1 MAFDKEK
8 TLAAAQKYADKDQHE
23 KAIREFQ
30 KILDVEPNDL
40 RVLLQIASSYE
51 RVGKMDEASNAYV
64 KIFEQYR
71 NQGAYQKALAI
82 IKQAQRCNPNS
93 DDIAMSMA
101 EIYSALGLP
110 HEAVNQLEK
119 CLANAEKSQNHRTYA
134 RILQTMVRVDGEN
147 VQTRI
152 RYAQMLQ
159 RDGDTDDAKRQYSLA
174 LAQLLSK
181 EKYIDYIQTSREY
194 LRIAPKDAEVLQ
206 ALAGIYIRMNRFSDA
221 ITMLSVLPSNERT
234 PEIRE
239 HFITCYTKTGRT
251 QDAVRELKDLAK
263 QYIANDERE
272 DLIES
277 VWLRAQKMAPN
288 DPEIIAALDD
298 SEIPMLSDSALS
310 LVDANGIPS
319 RVYTDEAF
327 QGAVQAAQAPQMSA
341 LDRMLQSKYD
351 EALFYYNRGN
361 ADAAQTL
368 CLQIVAGNEQHL
380 PALRLLAQILEQNGD
395 LVMLAQIERK
405 IARALF
411 ETDIDEAV
419 RHVLRAE
426 QCTPRAWE
434 NFNLMLVFGLD
445 PAQYGM
451 QAPESSGVSNPRI
464 PVAQLNAAVNS
475 QPPFQAPPPLPR
487 RAPSVNMSPEQFAQ
501 GTPALSQPKAVPV
514 AGAQRTHASS
524 GAFSSIQQP
533 PQRPNSGTFSGIQQ
547 PPQRP
552 NSGAFS
558 GIQQPPQ
565 RPNSGAFSGIQQPP
579 QRPNSGTFSGMPQ
592 RSHADSGSY
601 AQPRPAAT
609 PSVPQHAIPSRPA
622 MPSVPPKPHANA
634 QGNPH
639 DSISQIGRTLSNDLD
654 NAFDGIFGDAG
665 SEPQEAQ
672 SPSATIAE
680 PLPAWMRRSQATPGA
695 PAHVPSRQ
703 STRATIAAPSTAFE
717 TASMMGSVSN
727 TQNHAFGSS
736 PSQRSISP
744 VQNNAFGS
752 SPSQRSIDPMHNH
765 AITARSNGANA
776 ASFGSGAHRRQTGNL
791 PTTVI
796 ESPALAQLSPPSA
809 QLSHITRQPSGQIP
823 AIPRQPS
830 AQIPV
835 AQTQAPA
842 GIPRQPSSQIP
853 VAQPQAPAGIPRQP
867 STQIPV
873 AQPQIPVIQQQAP
886 AGIPPQDR
894 KTVEESIQ
902 EINFYASLMLVDD
915 ARNLLNALIQKYGD
929 VDIIHDAKLR
939 IDAL

>member
-40 RVLLQIASSYE
+40 RVLLLIASSYE

-82 IKQAQRCNPNS
+82 IKQAQHCNPNS

-206 ALAGIYIRMNRFSDA
+206 ALAGIYIRMNRFNDA

-263 QYIANDERE
+263 QHIANDERE

-310 LVDANGIPS
+310 LVDENGIPS

-327 QGAVQAAQAPQMSA
+327 QEAAQAAQAPQMSA

-501 GTPALSQPKAVPV
+501 GTPALSQPNAVPL

-524 GAFSSIQQP
+524 GAFSGIQQP
-533 PQRPNSGTFSGIQQ
+533 PQRPNSGAFSSIQQ

-565 RPNSGAFSGIQQPP
+565 RPNSGVF
-579 QRPNSGTFSGMPQ
+579 NGMPQ

-601 AQPRPAAT
+601 AQPSSATT
-609 PSVPQHAIPSRPA
+609 PSVPQPAIPSRPA
-622 MPSVPPKPHANA
+622 TPSVPPKPHANA

-639 DSISQIGRTLSNDLD
+639 NSISQIGRTLSNDLD

-665 SEPQEAQ
+665 SEPQEAH

-695 PAHVPSRQ
+695 PAHIPSRQ

-717 TASMMGSVSN
+717 TASLMGSVSN
-727 TQNHAFGSS
+727 T
-736 PSQRSISP
+736 P
-744 VQNNAFGS
+744 NNAFGS

-776 ASFGSGAHRRQTGNL
+776 AGFSSGAHRRQTGNL

-835 AQTQAPA
+835 AQPQAPV
-842 GIPRQPSSQIP
+842 GIPR
-853 VAQPQAPAGIPRQP
+853 
-867 STQIPV
+867 
-873 AQPQIPVIQQQAP
+873 AP

>member
-40 RVLLQIASSYE
+40 RVLLLIASSYE

-82 IKQAQRCNPNS
+82 IKQAQHCNPNS
-93 DDIAMSMA
+93 DDITMSMA

-119 CLANAEKSQNHRTYA
+119 CLANAEKGQNHRTYA

-206 ALAGIYIRMNRFSDA
+206 ALAGIYIRMNRFNDA

-310 LVDANGIPS
+310 LVDENGIPS

-327 QGAVQAAQAPQMSA
+327 QEAAQAAQAPQMSA

-501 GTPALSQPKAVPV
+501 GTPALSQPNAVPVAV
-514 AGAQRTHASS
+514 AGAQRTRASS

-533 PQRPNSGTFSGIQQ
+533 PQRPNSGAFSSIQQ

-565 RPNSGAFSGIQQPP
+565 RPNSGVF
-579 QRPNSGTFSGMPQ
+579 NGMPQ

-601 AQPRPAAT
+601 AQPRSATT
-609 PSVPQHAIPSRPA
+609 PSVPQPAIPSRPA
-622 MPSVPPKPHANA
+622 TPSVPPKPHANA

-639 DSISQIGRTLSNDLD
+639 NSISQIGRTLSNDLD

-665 SEPQEAQ
+665 SEPQEAH

-717 TASMMGSVSN
+717 TASLMGSVSN
-727 TQNHAFGSS
+727 T
-736 PSQRSISP
+736 P
-744 VQNNAFGS
+744 NNAFGS

-776 ASFGSGAHRRQTGNL
+776 AGFSSGAHRRQTGNL

-835 AQTQAPA
+835 AQPQAPT
-842 GIPRQPSSQIP
+842 GIPRQPSAQIP
-853 VAQPQAPAGIPRQP
+853 VAQ
-867 STQIPV
+867 TQIPV
-873 AQPQIPVIQQQAP
+873 VQQQAP

-929 VDIIHDAKLR
+929 VDIIHDAKLH

>member
-40 RVLLQIASSYE
+40 RVLLLIASSYE

-82 IKQAQRCNPNS
+82 IKQAQHCNPNS

-206 ALAGIYIRMNRFSDA
+206 ALAGIYIRMNRFNDA

-310 LVDANGIPS
+310 LVDENGIPS

-327 QGAVQAAQAPQMSA
+327 QEAAQAAQAPQMSA

-501 GTPALSQPKAVPV
+501 GTPALSQPNAVPVAV

-533 PQRPNSGTFSGIQQ
+533 PQRPNSG
-547 PPQRP
+547 
-552 NSGAFS
+552 AFS

-565 RPNSGAFSGIQQPP
+565 RPNSGVF
-579 QRPNSGTFSGMPQ
+579 NGMPQ

-601 AQPRPAAT
+601 AQPRSATT
-609 PSVPQHAIPSRPA
+609 PSVPQPAIPSRPA
-622 MPSVPPKPHANA
+622 TPSVPPKPHANA

-639 DSISQIGRTLSNDLD
+639 NSISQIGRTLSNDLD

-665 SEPQEAQ
+665 SEPQEAH

-717 TASMMGSVSN
+717 TASLMGSVSN
-727 TQNHAFGSS
+727 T
-736 PSQRSISP
+736 P
-744 VQNNAFGS
+744 NNAFGS

-776 ASFGSGAHRRQTGNL
+776 AGFSSGAHRRQTGNL

-835 AQTQAPA
+835 AQTQAPV
-842 GIPRQPSSQIP
+842 GIPRQPSAQIP
-853 VAQPQAPAGIPRQP
+853 VAQA
-867 STQIPV
+867 QIPV
-873 AQPQIPVIQQQAP
+873 VQQQAP

>member
-1 MAFDKEK
+1 MNREKVCNVAFDKEK

-206 ALAGIYIRMNRFSDA
+206 ALAGIYIRMNRFNDA

-310 LVDANGIPS
+310 LVDENGIPS

-327 QGAVQAAQAPQMSA
+327 QEAAQAAQAPQMSA

-501 GTPALSQPKAVPV
+501 GTPALSQPNAVPV

-524 GAFSSIQQP
+524 GTFSSIQQP

-558 GIQQPPQ
+558 SIQQPPQ
-565 RPNSGAFSGIQQPP
+565 RPNSGVF
-579 QRPNSGTFSGMPQ
+579 NGMPQ

-601 AQPRPAAT
+601 AQPRSAAT
-609 PSVPQHAIPSRPA
+609 PSVPQPAIPSRPA
-622 MPSVPPKPHANA
+622 TPSVPPKPHANA

-639 DSISQIGRTLSNDLD
+639 NSISQIGRTLSNDLD

-717 TASMMGSVSN
+717 TAALMGSVSN
-727 TQNHAFGSS
+727 T
-736 PSQRSISP
+736 P
-744 VQNNAFGS
+744 NNAFGS

-776 ASFGSGAHRRQTGNL
+776 AGFSSGAHRRQTGNL

-809 QLSHITRQPSGQIP
+809 QLSHITRQPSSQIP
-823 AIPRQPS
+823 AIPRQRS
-830 AQIPV
+830 A
-835 AQTQAPA
+835 
-842 GIPRQPSSQIP
+842 QIP
-853 VAQPQAPAGIPRQP
+853 VAQPQA
-867 STQIPV
+867 
-873 AQPQIPVIQQQAP
+873 PVIQQQAP

>member
-40 RVLLQIASSYE
+40 RVLLLIASSYE

-82 IKQAQRCNPNS
+82 IKQAQHCNPNS

-119 CLANAEKSQNHRTYA
+119 CLANAEKGQNHRTYA

-206 ALAGIYIRMNRFSDA
+206 ALAGIYIRMNRFNDA

-263 QYIANDERE
+263 QYIANDKRA

-310 LVDANGIPS
+310 LVDENGIPS

-327 QGAVQAAQAPQMSA
+327 QEAAQAAQAPQMSA

-487 RAPSVNMSPEQFAQ
+487 RAPSVNMSPGQFAQ
-501 GTPALSQPKAVPV
+501 GTPALSQPNAVPVAV

-533 PQRPNSGTFSGIQQ
+533 PQRPNSG
-547 PPQRP
+547 
-552 NSGAFS
+552 AFS

-565 RPNSGAFSGIQQPP
+565 RPNSGVF
-579 QRPNSGTFSGMPQ
+579 NGMPQ

-601 AQPRPAAT
+601 AQPRSATT
-609 PSVPQHAIPSRPA
+609 PSVPQPAIPSRPA
-622 MPSVPPKPHANA
+622 TPSVPPKPHANA

-639 DSISQIGRTLSNDLD
+639 NSISQIGRTLSNDLD

-665 SEPQEAQ
+665 SEPQEAH

-717 TASMMGSVSN
+717 TASLMGSVSN
-727 TQNHAFGSS
+727 T
-736 PSQRSISP
+736 P
-744 VQNNAFGS
+744 NNAFGS

-776 ASFGSGAHRRQTGNL
+776 AGFSSGAHRRQTGNL

-835 AQTQAPA
+835 AQTQ
-842 GIPRQPSSQIP
+842 IP
-853 VAQPQAPAGIPRQP
+853 V
-867 STQIPV
+867 V
-873 AQPQIPVIQQQAP
+873 QQQAP

>member
-40 RVLLQIASSYE
+40 RVLLLIASSYE

-82 IKQAQRCNPNS
+82 IKQAQHCNPNS

-206 ALAGIYIRMNRFSDA
+206 ALAGIYIRMNRFNDA

-310 LVDANGIPS
+310 LVDENGIPS

-327 QGAVQAAQAPQMSA
+327 QEAAQAAQAPQMSA

-501 GTPALSQPKAVPV
+501 GTPALSQPNAVPVAV

-533 PQRPNSGTFSGIQQ
+533 PQRPNSGAFSSIQQ

-565 RPNSGAFSGIQQPP
+565 RPNSGVF
-579 QRPNSGTFSGMPQ
+579 NGMPQ

-601 AQPRPAAT
+601 AQPSSATT
-609 PSVPQHAIPSRPA
+609 PSVPQPAIPSRPA
-622 MPSVPPKPHANA
+622 TPSVPPKPHANA

-639 DSISQIGRTLSNDLD
+639 NSISQIGRTLSNDLD

-665 SEPQEAQ
+665 SEPQEAH

-717 TASMMGSVSN
+717 TASLMGSVSN
-727 TQNHAFGSS
+727 T
-736 PSQRSISP
+736 P
-744 VQNNAFGS
+744 NNAFGS

-776 ASFGSGAHRRQTGNL
+776 AGFSSGAHRRQTGNL

-835 AQTQAPA
+835 AQTQ
-842 GIPRQPSSQIP
+842 IP
-853 VAQPQAPAGIPRQP
+853 V
-867 STQIPV
+867 V
-873 AQPQIPVIQQQAP
+873 QQQAP

>member
-40 RVLLQIASSYE
+40 RVLLLIASSYE

-82 IKQAQRCNPNS
+82 IKQAQHCNPNS

-206 ALAGIYIRMNRFSDA
+206 ALAGIYIRMNRFNDA

-310 LVDANGIPS
+310 LVDENGIPS

-327 QGAVQAAQAPQMSA
+327 QEAAQAAQAPQMSA

-501 GTPALSQPKAVPV
+501 GTPALSQPNAVPVAV

-533 PQRPNSGTFSGIQQ
+533 PQRPNSG
-547 PPQRP
+547 
-552 NSGAFS
+552 AFS

-565 RPNSGAFSGIQQPP
+565 RPNSGVF
-579 QRPNSGTFSGMPQ
+579 NGMPQ

-601 AQPRPAAT
+601 AQPSSATT
-609 PSVPQHAIPSRPA
+609 PSVPQPAIPSRPA
-622 MPSVPPKPHANA
+622 TPSVPPKPHANA

-639 DSISQIGRTLSNDLD
+639 NSISQIGRTLSNDLD

-665 SEPQEAQ
+665 SEPQEAH

-717 TASMMGSVSN
+717 TASLMGSVSN
-727 TQNHAFGSS
+727 T
-736 PSQRSISP
+736 P
-744 VQNNAFGS
+744 NNAFGS

-776 ASFGSGAHRRQTGNL
+776 AGFGSGAHRRQTGNL

-835 AQTQAPA
+835 AQPQAPV
-842 GIPRQPSSQIP
+842 GIPRQPSAQIP
-853 VAQPQAPAGIPRQP
+853 VAQ
-867 STQIPV
+867 TQIPV
-873 AQPQIPVIQQQAP
+873 VQQQAP

>member
-1 MAFDKEK
+1 MNREKVCNVAFDKEK

-40 RVLLQIASSYE
+40 RVLLLIASSYE

-82 IKQAQRCNPNS
+82 IKQAQHCNPNS

-119 CLANAEKSQNHRTYA
+119 CLANAEKGQNHRTYA

-206 ALAGIYIRMNRFSDA
+206 ALAGIYIRMNRFNDA

-310 LVDANGIPS
+310 LVDENGIPS

-327 QGAVQAAQAPQMSA
+327 QEAAQAAQAPQMSA

-501 GTPALSQPKAVPV
+501 GTPALSQPNAVPVAV

-533 PQRPNSGTFSGIQQ
+533 PQRPNSGAFSSIQQPPQRPNSGAFSSIQQ

-565 RPNSGAFSGIQQPP
+565 RPNSGVF
-579 QRPNSGTFSGMPQ
+579 NGMPQ

-601 AQPRPAAT
+601 AQPRSAAT
-609 PSVPQHAIPSRPA
+609 PSVPQPAIPSRPA
-622 MPSVPPKPHANA
+622 TPSVPPKPHANA

-639 DSISQIGRTLSNDLD
+639 NSISQIGRTLSNDLD

-665 SEPQEAQ
+665 SEPQEAH

-717 TASMMGSVSN
+717 TASLMGSVSN
-727 TQNHAFGSS
+727 T
-736 PSQRSISP
+736 P
-744 VQNNAFGS
+744 NNAFGS

-776 ASFGSGAHRRQTGNL
+776 AGFSSGAHRRQTGNL

-835 AQTQAPA
+835 AQTQ
-842 GIPRQPSSQIP
+842 IP
-853 VAQPQAPAGIPRQP
+853 V
-867 STQIPV
+867 V
-873 AQPQIPVIQQQAP
+873 QQQAP

>member
-1 MAFDKEK
+1 MNREKVCNVAFDKEK

-40 RVLLQIASSYE
+40 RVLLLIASSYE

-82 IKQAQRCNPNS
+82 IKQAQHCNPNS

-206 ALAGIYIRMNRFSDA
+206 ALAGIYIRMNRFNDA

-263 QYIANDERE
+263 QYIANDKRE

-310 LVDANGIPS
+310 LVDENGIPS

-327 QGAVQAAQAPQMSA
+327 QEAAQAAQAPQMSA

-501 GTPALSQPKAVPV
+501 GTPALSQPNAVPVAV

-533 PQRPNSGTFSGIQQ
+533 PQRPNSGAFSSIQQ

-552 NSGAFS
+552 NSGVF
-558 GIQQPPQ
+558 
-565 RPNSGAFSGIQQPP
+565 N
-579 QRPNSGTFSGMPQ
+579 GMPQ

-601 AQPRPAAT
+601 AQPRSATT
-609 PSVPQHAIPSRPA
+609 PSVPQPAIPSRPA
-622 MPSVPPKPHANA
+622 TPSVPPKPHANA

-639 DSISQIGRTLSNDLD
+639 NSISQIGRTLSNDLD

-665 SEPQEAQ
+665 SEPQEAH

-717 TASMMGSVSN
+717 TASLMGSVSN
-727 TQNHAFGSS
+727 T
-736 PSQRSISP
+736 P
-744 VQNNAFGS
+744 NNAFGS

-776 ASFGSGAHRRQTGNL
+776 AGFSSGAHRRQTGNL

-835 AQTQAPA
+835 AQTQAPV
-842 GIPRQPSSQIP
+842 GIPRQPSAQIP
-853 VAQPQAPAGIPRQP
+853 VAQ
-867 STQIPV
+867 TQIPV
-873 AQPQIPVIQQQAP
+873 VQQQAP

>member
-40 RVLLQIASSYE
+40 RVLLLIASSYE

-82 IKQAQRCNPNS
+82 IKQAQHCNPNS

-119 CLANAEKSQNHRTYA
+119 CLANAEKGQNHRTYA

-206 ALAGIYIRMNRFSDA
+206 ALAGIYIRMNRFNDA

-310 LVDANGIPS
+310 LVDENGIPS

-327 QGAVQAAQAPQMSA
+327 QEAAQAAQAPQMSA

-501 GTPALSQPKAVPV
+501 GTPALSQPNAVPVAV

-533 PQRPNSGTFSGIQQ
+533 PQRPNSG
-547 PPQRP
+547 
-552 NSGAFS
+552 AFS

-565 RPNSGAFSGIQQPP
+565 RPNSGVF
-579 QRPNSGTFSGMPQ
+579 NGMPQ

-601 AQPRPAAT
+601 AQPSSATT
-609 PSVPQHAIPSRPA
+609 PSVPQPAISSRPA
-622 MPSVPPKPHANA
+622 TPSVPPKPHANA

-639 DSISQIGRTLSNDLD
+639 NSISQIGRTLSNDLD

-717 TASMMGSVSN
+717 TASLMGSVSN
-727 TQNHAFGSS
+727 T
-736 PSQRSISP
+736 P
-744 VQNNAFGS
+744 NNAFGS

-776 ASFGSGAHRRQTGNL
+776 AGFSSGAHRRQTGNL

-796 ESPALAQLSPPSA
+796 ESPAQAQLSPPSA

-835 AQTQAPA
+835 AQTQ
-842 GIPRQPSSQIP
+842 IP
-853 VAQPQAPAGIPRQP
+853 V
-867 STQIPV
+867 V
-873 AQPQIPVIQQQAP
+873 QQQAP

>member
-40 RVLLQIASSYE
+40 RVLLLIASSYE

-82 IKQAQRCNPNS
+82 IKQAQHCNPNS

-206 ALAGIYIRMNRFSDA
+206 ALAGIYIRMNRFNDA

-310 LVDANGIPS
+310 LVDENGIPS

-327 QGAVQAAQAPQMSA
+327 QEAAQAAQAPQMSA

-501 GTPALSQPKAVPV
+501 GTPALSQPNAVPVAV

-533 PQRPNSGTFSGIQQ
+533 PQRSNSGAFSSIQQ

-565 RPNSGAFSGIQQPP
+565 RPNSGVF
-579 QRPNSGTFSGMPQ
+579 NGMPQ

-601 AQPRPAAT
+601 AQPSSATT
-609 PSVPQHAIPSRPA
+609 PSVPQPAIPSRPA
-622 MPSVPPKPHANA
+622 TPSVPPKPHANA

-639 DSISQIGRTLSNDLD
+639 NSISQIGRTLSNDLD

-665 SEPQEAQ
+665 SEPQEAH

-717 TASMMGSVSN
+717 TASLMGSVSN
-727 TQNHAFGSS
+727 T
-736 PSQRSISP
+736 P
-744 VQNNAFGS
+744 NNAFGS

-776 ASFGSGAHRRQTGNL
+776 AGFSSGAHRRQTGNL

-835 AQTQAPA
+835 AQTQAPV
-842 GIPRQPSSQIP
+842 GIPRQPSAQIP
-853 VAQPQAPAGIPRQP
+853 VAQ
-867 STQIPV
+867 TQIPV
-873 AQPQIPVIQQQAP
+873 VQQQAP

-902 EINFYASLMLVDD
+902 EINFYASLMLVAD

>member
-1 MAFDKEK
+1 MNREKVCNVAFDKEK

-40 RVLLQIASSYE
+40 RVLLLIASSYE

-82 IKQAQRCNPNS
+82 IKQAQHCNPNS

-206 ALAGIYIRMNRFSDA
+206 ALAGIYIRMNRFNDA

-310 LVDANGIPS
+310 LVDENGIPS

-327 QGAVQAAQAPQMSA
+327 QEAAQAAQAPQMSA

-501 GTPALSQPKAVPV
+501 GTPALSQPNAVPVAV

-533 PQRPNSGTFSGIQQ
+533 PQRPNSG
-547 PPQRP
+547 
-552 NSGAFS
+552 AFS

-565 RPNSGAFSGIQQPP
+565 RPNSGVF
-579 QRPNSGTFSGMPQ
+579 NGMPQ

-601 AQPRPAAT
+601 AQPRSAAT
-609 PSVPQHAIPSRPA
+609 PSVPQPAIPSRPA
-622 MPSVPPKPHANA
+622 TPSVPPKPHANA

-639 DSISQIGRTLSNDLD
+639 NSISQIGRTLSNDLD

-665 SEPQEAQ
+665 SEPQEAH

-717 TASMMGSVSN
+717 TASLMGSVSN
-727 TQNHAFGSS
+727 T
-736 PSQRSISP
+736 P
-744 VQNNAFGS
+744 NNAFGS

-776 ASFGSGAHRRQTGNL
+776 AGFSSGAHRRQTGNL

-835 AQTQAPA
+835 AQTQAPV
-842 GIPRQPSSQIP
+842 GIPRQPSAQIP
-853 VAQPQAPAGIPRQP
+853 VAQ
-867 STQIPV
+867 TQIPV
-873 AQPQIPVIQQQAP
+873 VQQQAP

>member
-40 RVLLQIASSYE
+40 RVLLLIASSYE

-82 IKQAQRCNPNS
+82 IKQAQHCNPNS

-206 ALAGIYIRMNRFSDA
+206 ALAGIYIRMNRFNDA

-310 LVDANGIPS
+310 LVDENGIPS

-327 QGAVQAAQAPQMSA
+327 QEAAQAAQAPQMSA

-501 GTPALSQPKAVPV
+501 GTPALSQPNAVPVAV

-533 PQRPNSGTFSGIQQ
+533 PQRPNSGAFSSIQQ

-565 RPNSGAFSGIQQPP
+565 RPNSGVF
-579 QRPNSGTFSGMPQ
+579 NGMPQ

-601 AQPRPAAT
+601 AQPRSATT
-609 PSVPQHAIPSRPA
+609 PSVPQPAIPSRPA
-622 MPSVPPKPHANA
+622 TPSVPPKPHANA

-639 DSISQIGRTLSNDLD
+639 NSISQIGRTLSNDLD

-665 SEPQEAQ
+665 SEPQEAH

-717 TASMMGSVSN
+717 TASLMGSVSN
-727 TQNHAFGSS
+727 T
-736 PSQRSISP
+736 P
-744 VQNNAFGS
+744 NNAFGS

-776 ASFGSGAHRRQTGNL
+776 AGFSSGAHRRQTGNL

-835 AQTQAPA
+835 AQPQAPV
-842 GIPRQPSSQIP
+842 GIPRQPSAQIP
-853 VAQPQAPAGIPRQP
+853 VAQ
-867 STQIPV
+867 TQIPV
-873 AQPQIPVIQQQAP
+873 VQQQAP

>member
-40 RVLLQIASSYE
+40 RVLLLIASSYE

-82 IKQAQRCNPNS
+82 IKQAQHCNPNS

-206 ALAGIYIRMNRFSDA
+206 ALAGIYIRMNRFNDA

-310 LVDANGIPS
+310 LVDENGIPS

-327 QGAVQAAQAPQMSA
+327 QEAAQAAQAPQMSA

-501 GTPALSQPKAVPV
+501 GTPALSQPNAVPVAV

-533 PQRPNSGTFSGIQQ
+533 PQRPNSGVFSGIQQ

-552 NSGAFS
+552 NSGVF
-558 GIQQPPQ
+558 
-565 RPNSGAFSGIQQPP
+565 N
-579 QRPNSGTFSGMPQ
+579 GMPQ

-601 AQPRPAAT
+601 AQPRSATT
-609 PSVPQHAIPSRPA
+609 PSVPQPAIPSRPA
-622 MPSVPPKPHANA
+622 TPSVPPKPHANA

-639 DSISQIGRTLSNDLD
+639 NSISQIGRTLSNDLD

-665 SEPQEAQ
+665 SEPQEAH

-717 TASMMGSVSN
+717 TASLMGSVSN
-727 TQNHAFGSS
+727 T
-736 PSQRSISP
+736 P
-744 VQNNAFGS
+744 NNAFGS

-776 ASFGSGAHRRQTGNL
+776 AGFSSGAHRRQTGNL

-835 AQTQAPA
+835 AQTQAPV
-842 GIPRQPSSQIP
+842 GIPRQPSAQIP
-853 VAQPQAPAGIPRQP
+853 VAQ
-867 STQIPV
+867 TQIPV
-873 AQPQIPVIQQQAP
+873 VQQQAP

>member
-1 MAFDKEK
+1 MNREKVCNVAFDKEK

-159 RDGDTDDAKRQYSLA
+159 KDGDTDDAKRQYSLA

-206 ALAGIYIRMNRFSDA
+206 ALAGIYIRMNRFNDA

-310 LVDANGIPS
+310 LVDENGIPS

-327 QGAVQAAQAPQMSA
+327 QEAAQAAQAPQMSA

-368 CLQIVAGNEQHL
+368 CMQIVAGNEQHL
-380 PALRLLAQILEQNGD
+380 PALRLLAQILEQNND

-475 QPPFQAPPPLPR
+475 QPPFHAPPPLPR

-501 GTPALSQPKAVPV
+501 GTPALSQPNAVPV
-514 AGAQRTHASS
+514 TGAQRTHASS
-524 GAFSSIQQP
+524 GAFSS
-533 PQRPNSGTFSGIQQ
+533 
-547 PPQRP
+547 
-552 NSGAFS
+552 
-558 GIQQPPQ
+558 
-565 RPNSGAFSGIQQPP
+565 IQQPP

-601 AQPRPAAT
+601 AQPSSAAT

-654 NAFDGIFGDAG
+654 NAFDGIFGDAE

-717 TASMMGSVSN
+717 TAALMGSASN
-727 TQNHAFGSS
+727 TQNHAFGNA

-744 VQNNAFGS
+744 VQNNAFGNA
-752 SPSQRSIDPMHNH
+752 PSQRSIDPMHNH

-796 ESPALAQLSPPSA
+796 ESPALTQLSPPSA

-835 AQTQAPA
+835 AQPQAPV
-842 GIPRQPSSQIP
+842 GIPRQPSAQIP
-853 VAQPQAPAGIPRQP
+853 VAQ
-867 STQIPV
+867 TQIPV
-873 AQPQIPVIQQQAP
+873 VQQQAP

>member
-40 RVLLQIASSYE
+40 RVLLLIASSYE

-82 IKQAQRCNPNS
+82 IKQAQHCNPNS

-206 ALAGIYIRMNRFSDA
+206 ALAGIYIRMNRFNDA

-310 LVDANGIPS
+310 LVDENGIPS

-327 QGAVQAAQAPQMSA
+327 QEAAQAAQAPQMSA

-501 GTPALSQPKAVPV
+501 GTPALSQPNAVPVAV

-533 PQRPNSGTFSGIQQ
+533 PQRPNSGAFSSIQQ

-552 NSGAFS
+552 NSGAFR

-565 RPNSGAFSGIQQPP
+565 RPNSGVF
-579 QRPNSGTFSGMPQ
+579 NGMPQ

-601 AQPRPAAT
+601 AQPRSATT
-609 PSVPQHAIPSRPA
+609 PSVPQPAIPSRPA
-622 MPSVPPKPHANA
+622 TPSVPPKPHANA

-639 DSISQIGRTLSNDLD
+639 NSISQIGRTLSNDLD

-665 SEPQEAQ
+665 SEPQEAH

-717 TASMMGSVSN
+717 TASLMGSVSN
-727 TQNHAFGSS
+727 T
-736 PSQRSISP
+736 P
-744 VQNNAFGS
+744 NNAFGS

-776 ASFGSGAHRRQTGNL
+776 AGFSSGAHRRQTGNL

-835 AQTQAPA
+835 AQPQAPV
-842 GIPRQPSSQIP
+842 GIPRQPSAQIP
-853 VAQPQAPAGIPRQP
+853 VAQ
-867 STQIPV
+867 TQIPV
-873 AQPQIPVIQQQAP
+873 VQQQAP

>member
-1 MAFDKEK
+1 MNREKVCNVAFDKEK

-40 RVLLQIASSYE
+40 RVLLLIASSYE

-82 IKQAQRCNPNS
+82 IKQAQHCNPNS

-206 ALAGIYIRMNRFSDA
+206 ALAGIYIRMNRFNDA

-310 LVDANGIPS
+310 LVDENGIPS

-327 QGAVQAAQAPQMSA
+327 QEAAQAAQAPQMSA

-501 GTPALSQPKAVPV
+501 GTPALSQPNAVPVAV
-514 AGAQRTHASS
+514 AGAQRTRASS
-524 GAFSSIQQP
+524 GAFSS
-533 PQRPNSGTFSGIQQ
+533 IQQ

-565 RPNSGAFSGIQQPP
+565 RPNSGVF
-579 QRPNSGTFSGMPQ
+579 NGMPQ

-601 AQPRPAAT
+601 AQPRSAAT
-609 PSVPQHAIPSRPA
+609 PSVPQPAIPSRPA
-622 MPSVPPKPHANA
+622 TPSVPPKPHANA

-639 DSISQIGRTLSNDLD
+639 NSISQIGRTLSNDLD

-665 SEPQEAQ
+665 SEPQEAH

-717 TASMMGSVSN
+717 TASLMGSVSN
-727 TQNHAFGSS
+727 T
-736 PSQRSISP
+736 P
-744 VQNNAFGS
+744 NNAFGS

-776 ASFGSGAHRRQTGNL
+776 AGFSSGAHRRQTGNL

-835 AQTQAPA
+835 AQTQAPV
-842 GIPRQPSSQIP
+842 GIPRQPSAQIP
-853 VAQPQAPAGIPRQP
+853 VAQ
-867 STQIPV
+867 TQIPV
-873 AQPQIPVIQQQAP
+873 VQQQAP

>member
-1 MAFDKEK
+1 MNREKVCNVAFDKEK

-40 RVLLQIASSYE
+40 RVLLLIASSYE

-82 IKQAQRCNPNS
+82 IKQAQHCNPNS
-93 DDIAMSMA
+93 DDITMSMA

-206 ALAGIYIRMNRFSDA
+206 ALAGIYIRMNRFNDA

-263 QYIANDERE
+263 QYIANDKRE

-310 LVDANGIPS
+310 LVDENGIPS

-327 QGAVQAAQAPQMSA
+327 QEAAQAAQAPQMSA

-501 GTPALSQPKAVPV
+501 GTPALSQPNAVPVAV

-533 PQRPNSGTFSGIQQ
+533 PQRPNSGVFSGIQQPPQRPNSGAFSSIQQ

-565 RPNSGAFSGIQQPP
+565 RPNSGVF
-579 QRPNSGTFSGMPQ
+579 NGMPQ

-601 AQPRPAAT
+601 AQPSSATT
-609 PSVPQHAIPSRPA
+609 PSVPQPAIPSRPA
-622 MPSVPPKPHANA
+622 TPSVPPKPHANA

-639 DSISQIGRTLSNDLD
+639 NSISQIGRTLSNDLD

-717 TASMMGSVSN
+717 TASLMGSVSN
-727 TQNHAFGSS
+727 T
-736 PSQRSISP
+736 P
-744 VQNNAFGS
+744 NNAFGS

-776 ASFGSGAHRRQTGNL
+776 AGFSSGAHRRQTGNL

-835 AQTQAPA
+835 AQTQ
-842 GIPRQPSSQIP
+842 IP
-853 VAQPQAPAGIPRQP
+853 V
-867 STQIPV
+867 V
-873 AQPQIPVIQQQAP
+873 QQQAP

>member
-40 RVLLQIASSYE
+40 RVLLLIASSYE

-82 IKQAQRCNPNS
+82 IKQAQHCNPNS

-119 CLANAEKSQNHRTYA
+119 CLANAEKGQNHRTYA

-206 ALAGIYIRMNRFSDA
+206 ALAGIYIRMNRFNDA

-310 LVDANGIPS
+310 LVDENGIPS

-327 QGAVQAAQAPQMSA
+327 QEAAQAAQAPQMSA

-501 GTPALSQPKAVPV
+501 GTPALSQPNAVPVAV
-514 AGAQRTHASS
+514 AGAQRTRASS

-533 PQRPNSGTFSGIQQ
+533 PQRPNSGAFSSIQQ

-565 RPNSGAFSGIQQPP
+565 RPNSGVF
-579 QRPNSGTFSGMPQ
+579 NGMPQ

-601 AQPRPAAT
+601 AQPRSATT
-609 PSVPQHAIPSRPA
+609 PSVPQPAIPSRPA
-622 MPSVPPKPHANA
+622 TPSVPPKPHANA

-639 DSISQIGRTLSNDLD
+639 NSISQIGRTLSNDLD

-665 SEPQEAQ
+665 SEPQEAH

-717 TASMMGSVSN
+717 TASLMGSVSN
-727 TQNHAFGSS
+727 T
-736 PSQRSISP
+736 P
-744 VQNNAFGS
+744 NNAFGS

-776 ASFGSGAHRRQTGNL
+776 AGFSSGAHRRQTGNL

-835 AQTQAPA
+835 AQTQAPV
-842 GIPRQPSSQIP
+842 GIPRQPSAQIP
-853 VAQPQAPAGIPRQP
+853 VAQ
-867 STQIPV
+867 TQIPV
-873 AQPQIPVIQQQAP
+873 VQQQAP

>member
-40 RVLLQIASSYE
+40 RVLLLIASSYE

-82 IKQAQRCNPNS
+82 IKQAQHCNPNS

-206 ALAGIYIRMNRFSDA
+206 ALAGIYIRMNRFNDA

-263 QYIANDERE
+263 QYIANDKRE

-310 LVDANGIPS
+310 LVDENGIPS

-327 QGAVQAAQAPQMSA
+327 QEAAQAAQAPQMSA

-501 GTPALSQPKAVPV
+501 GTPALSQPNAVPVAV
-514 AGAQRTHASS
+514 AGAQRTRASS

-533 PQRPNSGTFSGIQQ
+533 PQRPNSGVFSGIQQ

-565 RPNSGAFSGIQQPP
+565 RPNSGVF
-579 QRPNSGTFSGMPQ
+579 NGMPQ

-601 AQPRPAAT
+601 AQPRSATT
-609 PSVPQHAIPSRPA
+609 PSVPQPAIPSRPA
-622 MPSVPPKPHANA
+622 TPSVPPKPHANA

-639 DSISQIGRTLSNDLD
+639 NSISQIGRTLSNDLD

-665 SEPQEAQ
+665 SEPQEAH

-717 TASMMGSVSN
+717 TASLMGSVSN
-727 TQNHAFGSS
+727 T
-736 PSQRSISP
+736 P
-744 VQNNAFGS
+744 NNAFGS

-776 ASFGSGAHRRQTGNL
+776 AGFSSGAHRRQTGNL

-835 AQTQAPA
+835 AQTQAPV
-842 GIPRQPSSQIP
+842 GIPRQPSAQIP
-853 VAQPQAPAGIPRQP
+853 VAQ
-867 STQIPV
+867 TQIPV
-873 AQPQIPVIQQQAP
+873 VQQQAP

>member
-40 RVLLQIASSYE
+40 RVLLLIASSYE

-82 IKQAQRCNPNS
+82 IKQAQHCNPNS

-206 ALAGIYIRMNRFSDA
+206 ALAGIYIRMNRFNDA

-310 LVDANGIPS
+310 LVDENGIPS

-327 QGAVQAAQAPQMSA
+327 QEAAQAAQAPQMSA

-501 GTPALSQPKAVPV
+501 GTPALSQPNAVPVAV

-533 PQRPNSGTFSGIQQ
+533 PQRPNSGAFSSIQQPPQRPNSGAFSSIQQ

-565 RPNSGAFSGIQQPP
+565 RPNSGVF
-579 QRPNSGTFSGMPQ
+579 NGMPQ

-601 AQPRPAAT
+601 AQPRSAAT
-609 PSVPQHAIPSRPA
+609 PSVPQPAIPSRPA
-622 MPSVPPKPHANA
+622 TPSVPPKPHANA

-639 DSISQIGRTLSNDLD
+639 NSISQIGRTLSNDLD

-665 SEPQEAQ
+665 SEPQEAH

-717 TASMMGSVSN
+717 TASLMGSVSN
-727 TQNHAFGSS
+727 T
-736 PSQRSISP
+736 P
-744 VQNNAFGS
+744 NNAFGS

-776 ASFGSGAHRRQTGNL
+776 AGFSSGAHRRQTGNL

-835 AQTQAPA
+835 AQTQ
-842 GIPRQPSSQIP
+842 IP
-853 VAQPQAPAGIPRQP
+853 V
-867 STQIPV
+867 V
-873 AQPQIPVIQQQAP
+873 QQQAP

>member
-40 RVLLQIASSYE
+40 RVLLLIASSYE

-82 IKQAQRCNPNS
+82 IKQAQHCNPNS

-119 CLANAEKSQNHRTYA
+119 CLANAAKSQNHRTYA

-206 ALAGIYIRMNRFSDA
+206 ALAGIYIRMNRFNDA

-310 LVDANGIPS
+310 LVDENGIPS

-327 QGAVQAAQAPQMSA
+327 QEAAQAAQAPQMSA

-501 GTPALSQPKAVPV
+501 GTPALSQPNAVPVAV

-533 PQRPNSGTFSGIQQ
+533 PQRPNSGVFSGIQQ

-565 RPNSGAFSGIQQPP
+565 RPNSGVF
-579 QRPNSGTFSGMPQ
+579 NGMPQ

-601 AQPRPAAT
+601 AQPRSATT
-609 PSVPQHAIPSRPA
+609 PSVPQPAIPSRPA
-622 MPSVPPKPHANA
+622 TPSVPPKPHANA

-639 DSISQIGRTLSNDLD
+639 NSISQIGRTLSNDLD

-665 SEPQEAQ
+665 SEPQEAH

-717 TASMMGSVSN
+717 TASLMGSVSN
-727 TQNHAFGSS
+727 T
-736 PSQRSISP
+736 P
-744 VQNNAFGS
+744 NNAFGS

-776 ASFGSGAHRRQTGNL
+776 AGFSSGAHRRQTGNL

-835 AQTQAPA
+835 AQTQ
-842 GIPRQPSSQIP
+842 IP
-853 VAQPQAPAGIPRQP
+853 V
-867 STQIPV
+867 V
-873 AQPQIPVIQQQAP
+873 QQQAP

>member
-1 MAFDKEK
+1 MNREKVCNVAFDKEK

-40 RVLLQIASSYE
+40 RVLLLIASSYE

-82 IKQAQRCNPNS
+82 IKQAQHCNPNS

-206 ALAGIYIRMNRFSDA
+206 ALAGIYIRMNRFNDA

-310 LVDANGIPS
+310 LVDENGIPS

-327 QGAVQAAQAPQMSA
+327 QEAAQAAQAPQMSA

-501 GTPALSQPKAVPV
+501 GTPALSQPNAVPVAV

-533 PQRPNSGTFSGIQQ
+533 PQRPNSG
-547 PPQRP
+547 
-552 NSGAFS
+552 AFS

-565 RPNSGAFSGIQQPP
+565 RPNSGVF
-579 QRPNSGTFSGMPQ
+579 NGMPQ

-601 AQPRPAAT
+601 AQPRSAAT
-609 PSVPQHAIPSRPA
+609 PSVPQPAIPSRPA
-622 MPSVPPKPHANA
+622 TPSVPPKPHANA

-639 DSISQIGRTLSNDLD
+639 NSISQIGRTLSNDLD

-665 SEPQEAQ
+665 SEPQEAH

-717 TASMMGSVSN
+717 TASLMGSVSN
-727 TQNHAFGSS
+727 T
-736 PSQRSISP
+736 P
-744 VQNNAFGS
+744 NNAFGS

-776 ASFGSGAHRRQTGNL
+776 AGFSSGAHRRQTGNL

-835 AQTQAPA
+835 AQPQAPV
-842 GIPRQPSSQIP
+842 GIPRQPSAQIP
-853 VAQPQAPAGIPRQP
+853 VAQA
-867 STQIPV
+867 QIPV
-873 AQPQIPVIQQQAP
+873 VQQQAP

>member
-40 RVLLQIASSYE
+40 RVLLLIASSYE

-82 IKQAQRCNPNS
+82 IKQAQHCNPNS

-119 CLANAEKSQNHRTYA
+119 CLANAEKGQNHRTYA

-206 ALAGIYIRMNRFSDA
+206 ALAGIYIRMNRFNDA

-310 LVDANGIPS
+310 LVDENGIPS

-327 QGAVQAAQAPQMSA
+327 QEAAQAAQAPQMSA

-501 GTPALSQPKAVPV
+501 GTPALSQPNAVPVAV

-533 PQRPNSGTFSGIQQ
+533 PQRPNSGAFSSIQQPPQRPNSGAFSSIQQ

-565 RPNSGAFSGIQQPP
+565 RPNSGVF
-579 QRPNSGTFSGMPQ
+579 NGMPQ

-601 AQPRPAAT
+601 AQPSSATT
-609 PSVPQHAIPSRPA
+609 PSVPQPAISSRPA
-622 MPSVPPKPHANA
+622 TPSVPPKPHANA

-639 DSISQIGRTLSNDLD
+639 NSISQIGRTLSNDLD

-717 TASMMGSVSN
+717 TASLMGSVSN
-727 TQNHAFGSS
+727 T
-736 PSQRSISP
+736 P
-744 VQNNAFGS
+744 NNAFGS

-776 ASFGSGAHRRQTGNL
+776 AGFSSGAHRRQTGNL

-796 ESPALAQLSPPSA
+796 ESPAQAQLSPPSA

-835 AQTQAPA
+835 AQTQ
-842 GIPRQPSSQIP
+842 IP
-853 VAQPQAPAGIPRQP
+853 V
-867 STQIPV
+867 V
-873 AQPQIPVIQQQAP
+873 QQQAP

>member
-40 RVLLQIASSYE
+40 RVLLLIASSYE

-82 IKQAQRCNPNS
+82 IKQAQHCNPNS
-93 DDIAMSMA
+93 DDITMSMA

-119 CLANAEKSQNHRTYA
+119 CLANAEKGQNHRTYA

-206 ALAGIYIRMNRFSDA
+206 ALAGIYIRMNRFNDA

-263 QYIANDERE
+263 QYIANDKRE

-310 LVDANGIPS
+310 LVDENGIPS

-327 QGAVQAAQAPQMSA
+327 QEAAQAAQAPQMSA

-501 GTPALSQPKAVPV
+501 GTPALSQPNAVPVAV

-533 PQRPNSGTFSGIQQ
+533 PQRPNSGAFSSIQQ

-565 RPNSGAFSGIQQPP
+565 RPNSGVF
-579 QRPNSGTFSGMPQ
+579 NGMPQ

-601 AQPRPAAT
+601 AQPRSAAT
-609 PSVPQHAIPSRPA
+609 PSVPQPAIPSRPA
-622 MPSVPPKPHANA
+622 TPSVPPKPHANA

-639 DSISQIGRTLSNDLD
+639 NSISQIGRTLSNDLD

-665 SEPQEAQ
+665 SEPQEAH

-717 TASMMGSVSN
+717 TASLMGSVSN
-727 TQNHAFGSS
+727 T
-736 PSQRSISP
+736 P
-744 VQNNAFGS
+744 NNAFGS

-776 ASFGSGAHRRQTGNL
+776 AGFSSGAHRRQTGNL

-835 AQTQAPA
+835 AQTQAPV
-842 GIPRQPSSQIP
+842 GIPRQPSAQIP
-853 VAQPQAPAGIPRQP
+853 VAQ
-867 STQIPV
+867 TQIPV
-873 AQPQIPVIQQQAP
+873 VQQQAP

>member
-40 RVLLQIASSYE
+40 RVLLLIASSYE

-82 IKQAQRCNPNS
+82 IKQAQHCNPNS

-119 CLANAEKSQNHRTYA
+119 CLANAEKGQNHRTYA

-206 ALAGIYIRMNRFSDA
+206 ALAGIYIRMNRFNDA

-263 QYIANDERE
+263 QYIANDKRE

-310 LVDANGIPS
+310 LVDENGIPS

-327 QGAVQAAQAPQMSA
+327 QEAAQAAQAPQMSA

-501 GTPALSQPKAVPV
+501 GTPALSQPNAVPVAV
-514 AGAQRTHASS
+514 AGAQRTRASS

-533 PQRPNSGTFSGIQQ
+533 PQRPNSGAFSSIQQ

-565 RPNSGAFSGIQQPP
+565 RPNSGVF
-579 QRPNSGTFSGMPQ
+579 NGMPQ

-601 AQPRPAAT
+601 AQPRSAAT
-609 PSVPQHAIPSRPA
+609 PSVPQPAIPSRPA
-622 MPSVPPKPHANA
+622 TPSVPPKPHANA

-639 DSISQIGRTLSNDLD
+639 NSISQIGRTLSNDLD

-665 SEPQEAQ
+665 SEPQEAH

-717 TASMMGSVSN
+717 TASLMGSVSN
-727 TQNHAFGSS
+727 T
-736 PSQRSISP
+736 P
-744 VQNNAFGS
+744 NNAFGS

-776 ASFGSGAHRRQTGNL
+776 AGFSSGAHRRQTGNL

-835 AQTQAPA
+835 AQTQAPV
-842 GIPRQPSSQIP
+842 GIPRQPSAQIP
-853 VAQPQAPAGIPRQP
+853 VAQ
-867 STQIPV
+867 TQIPV
-873 AQPQIPVIQQQAP
+873 VQQQAP

>member
-40 RVLLQIASSYE
+40 RVLLLIASSYE

-82 IKQAQRCNPNS
+82 IKQAQHCNPNS

-206 ALAGIYIRMNRFSDA
+206 ALAGIYIRMNRFNDA

-310 LVDANGIPS
+310 LVDENGIPS

-327 QGAVQAAQAPQMSA
+327 QEAAQAAQAPQMSA

-361 ADAAQTL
+361 ADAAQKL

-501 GTPALSQPKAVPV
+501 GTPALSQPNAVPVAV

-533 PQRPNSGTFSGIQQ
+533 PQRPNSGAFSSIQQPPQRPNSGAFSSIQQ

-565 RPNSGAFSGIQQPP
+565 RPNSGVF
-579 QRPNSGTFSGMPQ
+579 NGMPQ

-601 AQPRPAAT
+601 AQPRSAAT
-609 PSVPQHAIPSRPA
+609 PSVPQPAIPSRPA
-622 MPSVPPKPHANA
+622 TPSVPPKPHANA

-639 DSISQIGRTLSNDLD
+639 NSISQIGRTLSNDLD

-665 SEPQEAQ
+665 SEPQEAH

-717 TASMMGSVSN
+717 TASLMGSVSN
-727 TQNHAFGSS
+727 T
-736 PSQRSISP
+736 P
-744 VQNNAFGS
+744 NNAFGS

-776 ASFGSGAHRRQTGNL
+776 AGFSSGAHRRQTGNL

-835 AQTQAPA
+835 AQTQ
-842 GIPRQPSSQIP
+842 IP
-853 VAQPQAPAGIPRQP
+853 V
-867 STQIPV
+867 V
-873 AQPQIPVIQQQAP
+873 QQQAP

>member
-40 RVLLQIASSYE
+40 RVLLLIASSYE

-82 IKQAQRCNPNS
+82 IKQAQHCNPNS

-119 CLANAEKSQNHRTYA
+119 CLANAEKGQNHRTYA

-206 ALAGIYIRMNRFSDA
+206 ALAGIYIRMNRFNDA

-310 LVDANGIPS
+310 LVDENGIPS

-327 QGAVQAAQAPQMSA
+327 QEAAQAAQAPQMSA

-501 GTPALSQPKAVPV
+501 GTPALSQPNAVPVAV

-533 PQRPNSGTFSGIQQ
+533 PQRPNSG
-547 PPQRP
+547 
-552 NSGAFS
+552 AFS

-565 RPNSGAFSGIQQPP
+565 RPNSGVF
-579 QRPNSGTFSGMPQ
+579 NGMPQ

-601 AQPRPAAT
+601 AQPSSATT
-609 PSVPQHAIPSRPA
+609 PSVPQPAIPSRPA
-622 MPSVPPKPHANA
+622 TPSVPPKPHANA

-639 DSISQIGRTLSNDLD
+639 NSISQIGRTLSNDLD

-665 SEPQEAQ
+665 SEPQEAH

-717 TASMMGSVSN
+717 TASLMGSVSN
-727 TQNHAFGSS
+727 T
-736 PSQRSISP
+736 P
-744 VQNNAFGS
+744 NNAFGS

-776 ASFGSGAHRRQTGNL
+776 AGFGSGAHRRQTGNL

-796 ESPALAQLSPPSA
+796 ESPALTQLSPPSA

-835 AQTQAPA
+835 AQPQAPV
-842 GIPRQPSSQIP
+842 GIPRQPSAQIP
-853 VAQPQAPAGIPRQP
+853 VAQ
-867 STQIPV
+867 TQIPV
-873 AQPQIPVIQQQAP
+873 VQQQAP

>member
-1 MAFDKEK
+1 MNREKVCNVAFDKEK

-206 ALAGIYIRMNRFSDA
+206 ALAGIYIRMNRFNDA

-310 LVDANGIPS
+310 LVDENGIPS

-327 QGAVQAAQAPQMSA
+327 QEAAQAAQAPQMSA

-501 GTPALSQPKAVPV
+501 GTPALSQPNAVPVAV

-533 PQRPNSGTFSGIQQ
+533 PQRPNSG
-547 PPQRP
+547 
-552 NSGAFS
+552 AFS
-558 GIQQPPQ
+558 GV
-565 RPNSGAFSGIQQPP
+565 QQPP

-601 AQPRPAAT
+601 AQPSSAAT

-665 SEPQEAQ
+665 SEPQEAH

-717 TASMMGSVSN
+717 TAALMGSASN
-727 TQNHAFGSS
+727 TQNHAFGNA

-744 VQNNAFGS
+744 VQNNAFGNAPS
-752 SPSQRSIDPMHNH
+752 QRSISPVQNNAFGNAPSQRSIDPMHNH

-835 AQTQAPA
+835 AQPQAPV
-842 GIPRQPSSQIP
+842 GIPRQPSAQIP
-853 VAQPQAPAGIPRQP
+853 VAQ
-867 STQIPV
+867 TQIPV
-873 AQPQIPVIQQQAP
+873 VQQQAP

>member
-1 MAFDKEK
+1 MNREKVCNVAFDKEK

-40 RVLLQIASSYE
+40 RVLLLIASSYE

-82 IKQAQRCNPNS
+82 IKQAQHCNPNS

-206 ALAGIYIRMNRFSDA
+206 ALAGIYIRMNRFNDA

-310 LVDANGIPS
+310 LVDENGIPS

-327 QGAVQAAQAPQMSA
+327 QEAAQAAQAPQMSA

-361 ADAAQTL
+361 ADAAQKL

-501 GTPALSQPKAVPV
+501 GTPALSQPNAVPVAV

-533 PQRPNSGTFSGIQQ
+533 PQRPNSGAFSSIQQPPQRPNSGAFSSIQQ

-565 RPNSGAFSGIQQPP
+565 RPNSGVF
-579 QRPNSGTFSGMPQ
+579 NGMPQ

-601 AQPRPAAT
+601 AQPRSAAT
-609 PSVPQHAIPSRPA
+609 PSVPQPAIPSRPA
-622 MPSVPPKPHANA
+622 TPSVPPKPHANA

-639 DSISQIGRTLSNDLD
+639 NSISQIGRTLSNDLD

-665 SEPQEAQ
+665 SEPQEAH

-717 TASMMGSVSN
+717 TASLMGSVSN
-727 TQNHAFGSS
+727 T
-736 PSQRSISP
+736 P
-744 VQNNAFGS
+744 NNAFGS

-776 ASFGSGAHRRQTGNL
+776 AGFSSGAHRRQTGNL

-835 AQTQAPA
+835 AQTQ
-842 GIPRQPSSQIP
+842 IP
-853 VAQPQAPAGIPRQP
+853 V
-867 STQIPV
+867 V
-873 AQPQIPVIQQQAP
+873 QQQAP

>member
-40 RVLLQIASSYE
+40 RVLLLIASSYE

-82 IKQAQRCNPNS
+82 IKQAQHCNPNS

-206 ALAGIYIRMNRFSDA
+206 ALAGIYIRMNRFNDA

-263 QYIANDERE
+263 QYIANDKRE

-310 LVDANGIPS
+310 LVDENGIPS

-327 QGAVQAAQAPQMSA
+327 QEAAQAAQAPQMSA

-501 GTPALSQPKAVPV
+501 GTPALSQPNAVPVAV

-533 PQRPNSGTFSGIQQ
+533 PQRPNSGAFSSIQQ

-565 RPNSGAFSGIQQPP
+565 RPNSGVF
-579 QRPNSGTFSGMPQ
+579 NGMPQ

-601 AQPRPAAT
+601 AQPRSAAT
-609 PSVPQHAIPSRPA
+609 PSVPQPAIPSRPA
-622 MPSVPPKPHANA
+622 TPSVPPKPHANA

-639 DSISQIGRTLSNDLD
+639 NSISQIGRTLSNDLD

-665 SEPQEAQ
+665 SEPQEAH

-717 TASMMGSVSN
+717 TASLMGSVSN
-727 TQNHAFGSS
+727 T
-736 PSQRSISP
+736 P
-744 VQNNAFGS
+744 NNAFGS

-776 ASFGSGAHRRQTGNL
+776 AGFSSGAHRRQTGNL

-835 AQTQAPA
+835 AQPQAPT
-842 GIPRQPSSQIP
+842 GIPRQPSAQIP
-853 VAQPQAPAGIPRQP
+853 VAQ
-867 STQIPV
+867 TQIPV
-873 AQPQIPVIQQQAP
+873 VQQQAP

>member
-40 RVLLQIASSYE
+40 RVLLLIASSYE

-82 IKQAQRCNPNS
+82 IKQAQHCNPNS
-93 DDIAMSMA
+93 DDITMSMA

-206 ALAGIYIRMNRFSDA
+206 ALAGIYIRMNRFNDA

-310 LVDANGIPS
+310 LVDENGIPS

-327 QGAVQAAQAPQMSA
+327 QEAAQAAQAPQMSA

-501 GTPALSQPKAVPV
+501 GTPALSQPNAVPVAV
-514 AGAQRTHASS
+514 AGAQRTRASS

-533 PQRPNSGTFSGIQQ
+533 PQRPNSGVFSGIQQPPQRPNSGAFSSIQQ

-565 RPNSGAFSGIQQPP
+565 RPNSGVF
-579 QRPNSGTFSGMPQ
+579 NGMPQ

-601 AQPRPAAT
+601 AQPRSATT
-609 PSVPQHAIPSRPA
+609 PSVPQPAIPSRPA
-622 MPSVPPKPHANA
+622 TPSVPPKPHANA

-639 DSISQIGRTLSNDLD
+639 NSISQIGRTLSNDLD

-665 SEPQEAQ
+665 SEPQEAH

-717 TASMMGSVSN
+717 TASLMGSVSN
-727 TQNHAFGSS
+727 T
-736 PSQRSISP
+736 P
-744 VQNNAFGS
+744 NNAFGS

-776 ASFGSGAHRRQTGNL
+776 AGFSSGAHRRQTGNL

-835 AQTQAPA
+835 AQTQ
-842 GIPRQPSSQIP
+842 IP
-853 VAQPQAPAGIPRQP
+853 V
-867 STQIPV
+867 V
-873 AQPQIPVIQQQAP
+873 QQQAP

>member
-23 KAIREFQ
+23 KAIRAFQ

-40 RVLLQIASSYE
+40 RVLLLIASSYE

-82 IKQAQRCNPNS
+82 IKQAQHCNPNS

-206 ALAGIYIRMNRFSDA
+206 ALAGIYIRMNRFNDA

-310 LVDANGIPS
+310 LVDENGIPS

-327 QGAVQAAQAPQMSA
+327 QEAAQAAQAPQMSA

-380 PALRLLAQILEQNGD
+380 PALRLLAQILEENGD
-395 LVMLAQIERK
+395 LGMLAQIERK

-501 GTPALSQPKAVPV
+501 GTPALSQPNAVPVAV

-533 PQRPNSGTFSGIQQ
+533 PQRPNSG
-547 PPQRP
+547 
-552 NSGAFS
+552 AFS

-565 RPNSGAFSGIQQPP
+565 RPNSGVF
-579 QRPNSGTFSGMPQ
+579 NGMPQ

-601 AQPRPAAT
+601 AQPRSAAT
-609 PSVPQHAIPSRPA
+609 PSVPQPAIPSRPA
-622 MPSVPPKPHANA
+622 TPSVPPKPHANA

-639 DSISQIGRTLSNDLD
+639 NSISQIGRTLSNDLD

-665 SEPQEAQ
+665 SEPQEAH

-717 TASMMGSVSN
+717 TASLMGSVSN
-727 TQNHAFGSS
+727 T
-736 PSQRSISP
+736 P
-744 VQNNAFGS
+744 NNAFGS

-776 ASFGSGAHRRQTGNL
+776 AGFSSGAHRRQTGNL

-835 AQTQAPA
+835 AQPQAPV
-842 GIPRQPSSQIP
+842 GIPRQPSAQIP
-853 VAQPQAPAGIPRQP
+853 VAQ
-867 STQIPV
+867 TQIPV
-873 AQPQIPVIQQQAP
+873 VQQQAP

>member
-40 RVLLQIASSYE
+40 RVLLLIASSYE

-82 IKQAQRCNPNS
+82 IKQAQHCNPNS
-93 DDIAMSMA
+93 DDITMSMA

-206 ALAGIYIRMNRFSDA
+206 ALAGIYIRMNRFNDA

-310 LVDANGIPS
+310 LVDENGIPS

-327 QGAVQAAQAPQMSA
+327 QEAAQAAQAPQMSA

-501 GTPALSQPKAVPV
+501 GTPALSQPNAVPVAV

-533 PQRPNSGTFSGIQQ
+533 PQRPNSGVFSGIQQ

-565 RPNSGAFSGIQQPP
+565 RPNSGVF
-579 QRPNSGTFSGMPQ
+579 NGMPQ

-601 AQPRPAAT
+601 AQPRSATT
-609 PSVPQHAIPSRPA
+609 PSVPQPAIPSRPA
-622 MPSVPPKPHANA
+622 TPSVPPKPHANA

-639 DSISQIGRTLSNDLD
+639 NSISQIGRTLSNDLD

-665 SEPQEAQ
+665 SEPQEAH

-717 TASMMGSVSN
+717 TASLMGSVSN
-727 TQNHAFGSS
+727 T
-736 PSQRSISP
+736 P
-744 VQNNAFGS
+744 NNAFGS

-776 ASFGSGAHRRQTGNL
+776 AGFSSGAHRRQTGNL

-835 AQTQAPA
+835 AQTQAPV
-842 GIPRQPSSQIP
+842 GIPRQPSAQIP
-853 VAQPQAPAGIPRQP
+853 VAQ
-867 STQIPV
+867 TQIPV
-873 AQPQIPVIQQQAP
+873 VQQQAP

>member
-40 RVLLQIASSYE
+40 RVLLLIASSYE

-82 IKQAQRCNPNS
+82 IKQAQHCNPNS

-206 ALAGIYIRMNRFSDA
+206 ALAGIYIRMNRFNDA

-310 LVDANGIPS
+310 LVDENGIPS

-327 QGAVQAAQAPQMSA
+327 QEAAQAAQAPQMSA

-361 ADAAQTL
+361 ADAAQKL

-501 GTPALSQPKAVPV
+501 GTPALSQPNAVPVAV

-533 PQRPNSGTFSGIQQ
+533 PQRPNSGAFSSIQQPPQRPNSGAFSSIQQ

-565 RPNSGAFSGIQQPP
+565 RPNSGVF
-579 QRPNSGTFSGMPQ
+579 NGMPQ

-601 AQPRPAAT
+601 AQPRSAAT
-609 PSVPQHAIPSRPA
+609 PSVPQPAIPSRPA
-622 MPSVPPKPHANA
+622 TPSVPPKPHANA

-639 DSISQIGRTLSNDLD
+639 NSISQIGRTLSNDLD

-665 SEPQEAQ
+665 SEPQEAH

-717 TASMMGSVSN
+717 TASLMGSVSN
-727 TQNHAFGSS
+727 T
-736 PSQRSISP
+736 P
-744 VQNNAFGS
+744 NNAFGS

-776 ASFGSGAHRRQTGNL
+776 AGFSSGAHRRQTGNL

-835 AQTQAPA
+835 AQTQAPV
-842 GIPRQPSSQIP
+842 GIPRQPSAQIP
-853 VAQPQAPAGIPRQP
+853 VAQPRAPVGIPRQP
-867 STQIPV
+867 SAQIPV
-873 AQPQIPVIQQQAP
+873 AQTQIPVVQQQAP

>member
-1 MAFDKEK
+1 MNREKVCNVAFDKEK

-40 RVLLQIASSYE
+40 RVLLLIASSYE

-82 IKQAQRCNPNS
+82 IKQAQHCNPNS

-206 ALAGIYIRMNRFSDA
+206 ALAGIYIRMNRFNDA

-310 LVDANGIPS
+310 LVDENGIPS

-327 QGAVQAAQAPQMSA
+327 QEAAQAAQAPQMSA

-501 GTPALSQPKAVPV
+501 GTPALSQPNAVPVAV

-533 PQRPNSGTFSGIQQ
+533 PQRPNSG
-547 PPQRP
+547 
-552 NSGAFS
+552 AFS

-565 RPNSGAFSGIQQPP
+565 RPNSGVF
-579 QRPNSGTFSGMPQ
+579 NGMPQ

-601 AQPRPAAT
+601 AQPSSATT
-609 PSVPQHAIPSRPA
+609 PSVPQPAISSRPA
-622 MPSVPPKPHANA
+622 TPSVPPKPHANA

-639 DSISQIGRTLSNDLD
+639 NSISQIGRTLSNDLD

-717 TASMMGSVSN
+717 TASLMGSVSN
-727 TQNHAFGSS
+727 T
-736 PSQRSISP
+736 P
-744 VQNNAFGS
+744 NNAFGS

-776 ASFGSGAHRRQTGNL
+776 AGFSSGAHRRQTGNL

-796 ESPALAQLSPPSA
+796 ESPAQAQLSPPSA

-835 AQTQAPA
+835 AQTQ
-842 GIPRQPSSQIP
+842 IP
-853 VAQPQAPAGIPRQP
+853 V
-867 STQIPV
+867 V
-873 AQPQIPVIQQQAP
+873 QQQAP

>member
-40 RVLLQIASSYE
+40 RVLLLIASSYE

-82 IKQAQRCNPNS
+82 IKQAQHCNPNS

-119 CLANAEKSQNHRTYA
+119 CLANAEKGQNHRTYA

-206 ALAGIYIRMNRFSDA
+206 ALAGIYIRMNRFNDA

-310 LVDANGIPS
+310 LVDENGIPS

-327 QGAVQAAQAPQMSA
+327 QEAAQAAQAPQMSA

-501 GTPALSQPKAVPV
+501 GTPALSQPNAVPVAV

-533 PQRPNSGTFSGIQQ
+533 PQRPNSGAFSSIQQ

-565 RPNSGAFSGIQQPP
+565 RPNSGVF
-579 QRPNSGTFSGMPQ
+579 NGMPQ

-601 AQPRPAAT
+601 AQPRSAAT
-609 PSVPQHAIPSRPA
+609 PSVPQPAIPSRPA
-622 MPSVPPKPHANA
+622 TPSVPPKPHANA

-639 DSISQIGRTLSNDLD
+639 NSISQIGRTLSNDLD

-665 SEPQEAQ
+665 SEPQEAH

-717 TASMMGSVSN
+717 TASLMGSVSN
-727 TQNHAFGSS
+727 T
-736 PSQRSISP
+736 P
-744 VQNNAFGS
+744 NNAFGS

-776 ASFGSGAHRRQTGNL
+776 AGFSSVAHRRQTGNL

-835 AQTQAPA
+835 AQTQ
-842 GIPRQPSSQIP
+842 IP
-853 VAQPQAPAGIPRQP
+853 V
-867 STQIPV
+867 V
-873 AQPQIPVIQQQAP
+873 QQQAP